1 MSKKIKFA
9 FTVDQLVALDLAV
22 YYFSDQLNNGH
33 IALQG
38 SEKEYYQKH
47 AKEVLKLIDV
57 VRGGKSAY

>member
-1 MSKKIKFA
+1 MSKNINFT
-9 FTVDQLVALDLAV
+9 FTVDQLVAFDLAV
-22 YYFSDQLNNGH
+22 YYFNDQLNNGH

-47 AKEVLKLIDV
+47 SKELLELIDV